1 MMSAGPVVVPRIL
14 LLPSIHP
21 SVTQPA
27 TEMMGKTL
35 QKWKNQLA
43 RRELRDILKC
53 QKKFQMVLPE
63 GVPS

>member
-1 MMSAGPVVVPRIL
+1 MSAGPVVVPLTLI
-14 LLPSIHP
+14 LPSIHL

-35 QKWKNQLA
+35 QNWKNQLA

-53 QKKFQMVLPE
+53 QKKFPMVLSE
-63 GVPS
+63 CIPS